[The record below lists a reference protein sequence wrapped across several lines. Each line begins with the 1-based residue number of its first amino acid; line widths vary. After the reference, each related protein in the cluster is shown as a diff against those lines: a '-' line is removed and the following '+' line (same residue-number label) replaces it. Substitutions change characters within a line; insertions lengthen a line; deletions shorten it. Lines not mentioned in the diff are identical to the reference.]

1 MCEFLSRL
9 EFRPPGGWLCRGYNQ
24 LLPVG
29 GDVEGSLGVNFK
41 KVEDRAINH
50 QREAVSMLGKLLNH
64 WSSVCPMYH
73 HSHYESVE
81 RSSLAAPMS
90 YHEELEKIMIQ
101 KARVAGRGLKAA
113 MDLD

>member
-1 MCEFLSRL
+1 
-9 EFRPPGGWLCRGYNQ
+9 
-24 LLPVG
+24 
-29 GDVEGSLGVNFK
+29 
-41 KVEDRAINH
+41 
-50 QREAVSMLGKLLNH
+50 
-64 WSSVCPMYH
+64 MYH